1 MRIIPMLL
9 SGRRKIWDADSSPF
23 LVPWASVKDGQP
35 QCESYLASELWMKIH
50 KIHNITSTFTW
61 NKYKRRT
68 TINKNLDYEVL
79 FSSTFVPYIKP
90 LISNNLNRVCS
101 LNSDNLPE
109 EFSVT
114 THAMVG
120 AFLKMIQITSTKR
133 LKIQ

>member
-1 MRIIPMLL
+1 MKFYFPLPL
-9 SGRRKIWDADSSPF
+9 S
-23 LVPWASVKDGQP
+23 
-35 QCESYLASELWMKIH
+35 
-50 KIHNITSTFTW
+50 
-61 NKYKRRT
+61 
-68 TINKNLDYEVL
+68 
-79 FSSTFVPYIKP
+79 